1 VRLGVAQAILKECK
15 GTLPWGKAGGP
26 FVQSNATVACLR
38 TNYMGQYVSEVW
50 NAWQKQAFARSTEE
64 AKVYAAASRRL
75 SVCSEMMLR
84 PGGGIIRSAKYAANL
99 RVWKATVP
107 AAQLKV
113 VITEDLE
120 RSPDRVVKE
129 VLEFLGLSYSLLPAG
144 PTHDCVVGKAGIMDE
159 AADAGKKDSAGKGLV
174 NNKAG
179 SFGHAGGLG
188 VPGTGRDAATKGI
201 AIGDCTSDGLKQVDA
216 GSKVKKYKMDP
227 AAEQALQRFFVPYN
241 KALVAVLGYDPGWSA
256 LENAGAA

>member
-1 VRLGVAQAILKECK
+1 MACNSIRGVYEARDYF
-15 GTLPWGKAGGP
+15 GTDFG
-26 FVQSNATVACLR
+26 
-38 TNYMGQYVSEVW
+38 
-50 NAWQKQAFARSTEE
+50 ARDVGS
-64 AKVYAAASRRL
+64 
-75 SVCSEMMLR
+75 
-84 PGGGIIRSAKYAANL
+84 SAKPVPNPRVTTASKPLAIAATESFGRGA
-99 RVWKATVP
+99 RVIAPWTDGRKYSAMAISGTPLATRIVFEDGQLHTVP

-179 SFGHAGGLG
+179 SFGHADGLG